1 MTTKQKTNPIIEE
14 TDKALKALSGMV
26 ERLKKQV
33 SDDLPVLQVLEP
45 MPYIPSVG
53 KSDFRVKQF
62 YGGYQDCTTV
72 QQLEN
77 VKKTLEEKYKSL
89 LTDIE
94 NVHNTNIPRIEN
106 NKLLREKITLMMT
119 AVGISPTWSQYEI
132 PKGKRTKQWIT
143 HLAGYDED
151 LRRNVKIDDG
161 YAVAARSVD
170 SCLKDIDRI
179 FNELKAGIAKEEQK
193 KLAEEKERAKT
204 LWLAKMQVKYSL
216 DETASIEDVLST
228 ILSKDKYLDLAH
240 AMMETRND
248 WSDGFYRVVDALGRF
263 SVTTEEDQ
271 KIYNCVNALT
281 EDDYDA
287 DGRVFR
293 DCAWSYDVIFQL
305 VLDKQ
310 LLEDYS
316 KACSYKAY

>member
-33 SDDLPVLQVLEP
+33 SDDLPVLQVLDP
-45 MPYIPSVG
+45 MPHVTSVG
-53 KSDFRVKQF
+53 KSDFRVKGY
-62 YGGYQDCTTV
+62 YGEYKECTTV

-77 VKKTLEEKYKSL
+77 VKKILEEKYKNL

-94 NVHNTNIPRIEN
+94 NIHNTNIPRIEN
-106 NKLLREKITLMMT
+106 NKLLMEKITLMMT
-119 AVGISPTWSQYEI
+119 AVGIPPTWSQYEI

-143 HLAGYDED
+143 HTAGYYED

-161 YAVAARSVD
+161 YAVAVRSVD

-193 KLAEEKERAKT
+193 KLAEEKEKAKA

-216 DETASIEDVLST
+216 DETTGVETVLST

-248 WSDGFYRVVDALGRF
+248 WSDGFYRVEDALGRF
-263 SVTTEEDQ
+263 SVVTDEDHR
-271 KIYNCVNALT
+271 IYDCVNALT
-281 EDDYDA
+281 EDDYDV

-293 DCAWSYDVIFQL
+293 DCEWSYDVIFQL

-310 LLEDYS
+310 LLEDYH
-316 KACSYKAY
+316 KACSYKTY